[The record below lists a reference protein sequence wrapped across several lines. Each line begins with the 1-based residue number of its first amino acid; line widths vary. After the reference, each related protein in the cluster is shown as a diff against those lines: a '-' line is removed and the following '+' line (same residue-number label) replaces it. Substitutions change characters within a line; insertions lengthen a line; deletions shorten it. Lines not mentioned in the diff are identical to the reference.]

1 MSVHGVG
8 AAAAHRPQFTP
19 SAQRANRP
27 APQTSTESTGTA
39 AIAPTN
45 GHNPPAHGVR
55 RLLAEGHFTDS
66 GACGPLVA
74 KFGPPPEA
82 VEETALVE
90 GAIDEAMPL
99 EGAEEPAPLENVARD
114 GLVIDTEGTALDV
127 TVPAV
132 DPVAELEIGI
142 DETLLDEPASEEPTV
157 TAPTLLDIDT
167 LLMEELINE
176 QTVIEQIVDQLDETT
191 EPTEPTEPTEGAV
204 GIDVLAA

>member
-8 AAAAHRPQFTP
+8 AAAAHRPQFTQNT
-19 SAQRANRP
+19 QRGNRP
-27 APQTSTESTGTA
+27 AAPQTSTEGTA
-39 AIAPTN
+39 TSAAPTA

-55 RLLAEGHFTDS
+55 LLIEAGHFDGKNS
-66 GACGPLVA
+66 YEHLAA
-74 KFGPPPEA
+74 KFGDPRTLAPVDQTTDE
-82 VEETALVE
+82 VALL
-90 GAIDEAMPL
+90 D
-99 EGAEEPAPLENVARD
+99 GAEEPAPLETVAS
-114 GLVIDTEGTALDV
+114 GSLVIDTEGTALDV
-127 TVPAV
+127 AVPAV
-132 DPVAELEIGI
+132 DPEAELEIGI
-142 DETLLDEPASEEPTV
+142 DETLLDEPAPEEPTV